1 MQIFPNMTYRHY
13 SGGIY
18 RAIMPVR
25 NEANNQAMWVYQNV
39 ETGERWVRPESE
51 FAAKFQPHLP
61 FGTKLLAN
69 YTDFVVIRTGVDYYV
84 IYCDDTENKLE
95 LKLLDV
101 KKYIVHNHVVVQMAT
116 FDNATMYQFV
126 LNLEDL

>member
-1 MQIFPNMTYRHY
+1 MQILPNMTYRHY

-51 FAAKFQPHLP
+51 FAAKFQPYLP
-61 FGTKLLAN
+61 FNTKLLAIVN
-69 YTDFVVIRTGVDYYV
+69 DFVVIGVGADSYT

-101 KKYIVHNHVVVQMAT
+101 KKYIVHNHVVVQMVT
-116 FDNATMYQFV
+116 PDNATMYKFV
-126 LNLEDL
+126 LDLKDL

>member
-1 MQIFPNMTYRHY
+1 MQIFPNMTYRYY

-25 NEANNQAMWVYQNV
+25 NEASNQAMWIYKNV
-39 ETGERWVRPESE
+39 ETGERRACPESE
-51 FAAKFQPHLP
+51 FAAKFQPYLP

-69 YTDFVVIRTGVDYYV
+69 DTDFVVIRAGVDYYV
-84 IYCDDTENKLE
+84 IYCDDTENELE

-126 LNLEDL
+126 LNLKDL

>member
-25 NEANNQAMWVYQNV
+25 NEASNQAMWIYQNV
-39 ETGERWVRPESE
+39 ETGERRACPESE

-61 FGTKLLAN
+61 FGTKLIAN
-69 YTDFVVIRTGVDYYV
+69 DMDFVVIRVDVDNYT
-84 IYCDDTENKLE
+84 IYCDDTADKLE
-95 LKLLDV
+95 LKLVDV
-101 KKYIVHNHVVVQMAT
+101 KKYITHNYVVVQMVMS
-116 FDNATMYQFV
+116 DNKTMYQFV

>member
-18 RAIMPVR
+18 RAVIPVR

-51 FAAKFQPHLP
+51 FAAKFQPHLLS
-61 FGTKLLAN
+61 GTKLLAN
-69 YTDFVVIRTGVDYYV
+69 YMDFVVIRTDVDYYV
-84 IYCDDTENKLE
+84 IYCNDTENELE

-101 KKYIVHNHVVVQMAT
+101 KNYIVHNHVVVQMAT
-116 FDNATMYQFV
+116 FDNATMYKFV
-126 LNLEDL
+126 LNLKDL

>member
-51 FAAKFQPHLP
+51 FAAKFQPYLP
-61 FGTKLLAN
+61 FNTKLLAIVN
-69 YTDFVVIRTGVDYYV
+69 DFVVIGVGADSYT

-126 LNLEDL
+126 LDLKDL